1 MAKQSS
7 NGNAG
12 ATEQPD
18 LKRKLA
24 WRMGFA
30 GLMIVALLVTL
41 AVFDRLSAPDEVEP
55 ATPRFTEP
63 VPVSKKEVTQPVKP
77 ADPTPEA
84 LTDEQKTAAPE
95 SSAAP
100 VDKSLPPVEAP
111 PRPEVYSQPVLPR
124 TAPAGRPAPATQHA
138 PVAAQGAASRPAEA
152 RPAAEPVPLVRGQEP
167 VAVARQAPPPAPP
180 RLFSGYALQAGVFA
194 DPRLAEE
201 LHAKLTLN
209 GIPSTLETRVQVGP
223 FKTREEAAA
232 AHVKLK
238 ALGIDAVML
247 TPAKGTARR

>member
-1 MAKQSS
+1 MAKQTS
-7 NGNAG
+7 NGNAV
-12 ATEQPD
+12 ATEPPD

-30 GLMIVALLVTL
+30 GLMIVALLATL
-41 AVFDRLSAPDEVEP
+41 AVFDRLSAPDELEP
-55 ATPRFTEP
+55 STPRFTEP

-77 ADPTPEA
+77 ADPTPE
-84 LTDEQKTAAPE
+84 TSKDEQKTAEPE

-111 PRPEVYSQPVLPR
+111 PRPEVHSQPVLPR
-124 TAPAGRPAPATQHA
+124 AAPAGRPAPVTQHA
-138 PVAAQGAASRPAEA
+138 PVVAPGAASRPAET
-152 RPAAEPVPLVRGQEP
+152 RPAAEPAPLVRGQEP
-167 VAVARQAPPPAPP
+167 VAATRQASPAPP

-247 TPAKGTARR
+247 APAKGTARR